1 MHLMTDS
8 AAVHRWVEDA
18 LTGRARLR
26 TKAQGE
32 MLIRRRIDLIRQ
44 LKEEMKMSISVQ
56 LVPSAQNRAD
66 KMTRVPSDCIRSG
79 DVSPGQPATAVVC
92 KQQGVALRDN
102 CTVNLATETVSD
114 DGCIAAVATA
124 NNSREEMISAI
135 TSKHREAGHPGVRRT
150 LYFARRDIA
159 HSVTRGMVQSVLAR
173 CEVCQSVDPA
183 PVKWRHGSLEVS
195 ETWRRL
201 AIDITHFKAQVYLTV
216 VDCGPSRFSLWR
228 ALRRMD
234 AASVLERLEQIF
246 YERGAPAELLADND
260 TAFRSRNFAAFAS
273 RWGVS
278 LRFRAVYRPS
288 GNSIVERNHRTVKVI
303 AARKQCSVDEAVHL
317 YNISPREAGS
327 QNGAP
332 VQGIYRY
339 QVRDCVQHSSSVSP
353 ETSHGSEP
361 GQSDEEAGTRMTYGV
376 GDMV

>member
-1 MHLMTDS
+1 
-8 AAVHRWVEDA
+8 
-18 LTGRARLR
+18 
-26 TKAQGE
+26 
-32 MLIRRRIDLIRQ
+32 
-44 LKEEMKMSISVQ
+44 
-56 LVPSAQNRAD
+56 
-66 KMTRVPSDCIRSG
+66 
-79 DVSPGQPATAVVC
+79 
-92 KQQGVALRDN
+92 
-102 CTVNLATETVSD
+102 
-114 DGCIAAVATA
+114 
-124 NNSREEMISAI
+124 MISAI

-201 AIDITHFKAQVYLTV
+201 AIDITHFKAQAYLTI

-339 QVRDCVQHSSSVSP
+339 QVRDCVQHSSSVAP
-353 ETSHGSEP
+353 ETSHGPEP

-376 GDMV
+376 GDMVWARKPGTRCTEKSKAGRTLCHSARIGRAEYRESGDAAERLRREMSRPYYRTPPASLTIRPCGTSRVIAGRFTSCFTYNEFLNL

>member
-1 MHLMTDS
+1 MKTGNLMTDS

-44 LKEEMKMSISVQ
+44 LKEEMKMSFSVQ

-66 KMTRVPSDCIRSG
+66 KMTRVPSDWIRSG

-92 KQQGVALRDN
+92 KQQDVALRDS
-102 CTVNLATETVSD
+102 CTVNLATKTVSD
-114 DGCIAAVATA
+114 DGCMAAVATA

-135 TSKHREAGHPGVRRT
+135 TSKHREAGHPGFRRT

-201 AIDITHFKAQVYLTV
+201 AIDITHFKAQAYLTII
-216 VDCGPSRFSLWR
+216 DCGPSRFSL
-228 ALRRMD
+228 
-234 AASVLERLEQIF
+234 
-246 YERGAPAELLADND
+246 
-260 TAFRSRNFAAFAS
+260 
-273 RWGVS
+273 
-278 LRFRAVYRPS
+278 
-288 GNSIVERNHRTVKVI
+288 
-303 AARKQCSVDEAVHL
+303 
-317 YNISPREAGS
+317 
-327 QNGAP
+327 
-332 VQGIYRY
+332 
-339 QVRDCVQHSSSVSP
+339 
-353 ETSHGSEP
+353 
-361 GQSDEEAGTRMTYGV
+361 
-376 GDMV
+376 